1 LPVMATYLL
10 PSALKKVKKQPEN
23 TQAPDLWFSHDD
35 TVVVKYIKRLTRSWI
50 NRSLR
55 YPKAI
60 FIGMLLCVPLT
71 MFLYTQAGKEWLPE
85 LNEPSLTLWVVTP
98 LWSSLE
104 YMREVADSAAAKI
117 LEVEWVKSI
126 AMTLWRAEADA
137 HANGPNI
144 AELEV
149 HTDKS
154 IRSQEAMIIDIQK
167 IADEYK
173 GIANFSVW
181 RPITHRIQ
189 ELQSWVRAP
198 IVVKVF
204 GSDLEVLDW
213 LTTQILAQIE
223 WVDGIVNA
231 QMKQEKLIPQVSL
244 EVDKA
249 AALSLWV
256 ELGEVIEQVEN
267 GLLGIKLSEILDD
280 AARYPLV
287 LKFDPSWTNDL
298 RSLSTLPLVIG
309 EKTVSLWQ
317 IADVKM
323 IDSPNS
329 ISHDNLQRRK
339 VISAFVQWRDVVS
352 AVEEIREAVWSLVI
366 PSGYTVSYEWD
377 YASQK
382 AANRQLLL
390 VWLAVLWWIYLV
402 LLTVLRKHNIVLQVL
417 LDVLTAFLWGMI
429 AVALSGNVISTA
441 HMVWFVSLLGIV
453 SRNGI
458 LLVEHYMNLMKDE
471 WMEFDVDLIMKWS
484 LERVIPVLMTVL
496 TSWIALLP
504 LIVWAWS
511 EAWKEILAP
520 IAIVTFGGLIF
531 SSIIEVFLRP
541 WVFYWM
547 NKGKNLIEDESV
559 KI

>member
-1 LPVMATYLL
+1 M
-10 PSALKKVKKQPEN
+10 
-23 TQAPDLWFSHDD
+23 
-35 TVVVKYIKRLTRSWI
+35 VVKYIKRLTRGWI
-50 NRSLR
+50 NFSLR
-55 YPKAI
+55 FPKAI

-71 MFLYTQAGKEWLPE
+71 MLLYSQAWKEGLPT

-98 LWSSLE
+98 LGSSLE
-104 YMREVADSAAAKI
+104 YMRLVADSAAEKI
-117 LEVEWVKSI
+117 LQVPWIESV

-137 HANGPNI
+137 HANWPNI

-154 IRSQEAMIIDIQK
+154 IRSQEDMIIDIQK
-167 IADEYK
+167 IADEYAWV
-173 GIANFSVW
+173 ANFSVW

-189 ELQSWVRAP
+189 ELQSWIRAP

-204 GSDLEVLDW
+204 WPDLEVLDG
-213 LTTQILAQIE
+213 LTTQILAQIQ

-231 QMKQEKLIPQVSL
+231 QMQQERVIPQVSL
-244 EVDKA
+244 ELDKS

-256 ELGEVIEQVEN
+256 EVGELIEQVEN
-267 GLLGIKLSEILDD
+267 GLLGIELSEIIDD
-280 AARYPLV
+280 NARYSLV
-287 LKFDPSWTNDL
+287 LKFDPSRTNDL
-298 RSLSTLPLVIG
+298 TSLSTLPLVVWEWRTI
-309 EKTVSLWQ
+309 TLWQ
-317 IADVKM
+317 VADIKT
-323 IDSPNS
+323 IQAPNS

-352 AVEEIREAVWSLVI
+352 AVEEIQWAVGSIRI
-366 PSGYTVSYEWD
+366 PDWYVVLYEWD

-390 VWLAVLWWIYLV
+390 VWLAVLAWIYLV
-402 LLTVLRKHNIVLQVL
+402 LLTVLKKHHIVLQIL

-429 AVALSGNVISTA
+429 AVALSGNVLSTA
-441 HMVWFVSLLGIV
+441 HMVWFVSLLWIV
-453 SRNGI
+453 SRNWI
-458 LLVEHYMNLMKDE
+458 LLVEHYMYLIKEE

-496 TSWIALLP
+496 TSGIALLP

-511 EAWKEILAP
+511 QAWKEILAP

-531 SSIIEVFLRP
+531 SSIIEIFLRP
-541 WVFYWM
+541 WVFYRM
-547 NKGKNLIEDESV
+547 NKGKKLVEDATEE
-559 KI
+559 II